1 MAGSLCIS
9 DHTWHIYVFMF
20 NLMLFSHLKLLYLCV
35 AGNPLVS
42 EYWKDHLR
50 DGDNVK
56 MGTGKMVCEGKVWME
71 LASDCF
77 HSGVLY

>member
-1 MAGSLCIS
+1 MRG
-9 DHTWHIYVFMF
+9 W
-20 NLMLFSHLKLLYLCV
+20 K
-35 AGNPLVS
+35 PLG
-42 EYWKDHLR
+42 EYWQDHLR

-77 HSGVLY
+77 HFGVLY

>member
-1 MAGSLCIS
+1 
-9 DHTWHIYVFMF
+9 
-20 NLMLFSHLKLLYLCV
+20 V

-42 EYWKDHLR
+42 EYWQDHLR
-50 DGDNVK
+50 DGVNVK
-56 MGTGKMVCEGKVWME
+56 MGTGMVCEGKVWME